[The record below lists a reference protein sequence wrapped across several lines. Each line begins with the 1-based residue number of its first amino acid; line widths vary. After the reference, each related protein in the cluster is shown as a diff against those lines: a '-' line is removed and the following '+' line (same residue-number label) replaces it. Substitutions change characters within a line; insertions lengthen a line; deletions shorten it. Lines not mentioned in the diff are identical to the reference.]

1 MGKFR
6 RHKKSQI
13 FTFRQRGSR
22 LLDRLHISRQ
32 QFEESMKLL
41 RNYPHPINVIVGD
54 MEEVDDEE
62 WKSLL
67 ESQRKIDEKFKK

>member
-1 MGKFR
+1 
-6 RHKKSQI
+6 
-13 FTFRQRGSR
+13 
-22 LLDRLHISRQ
+22 
-32 QFEESMKLL
+32 MKLL